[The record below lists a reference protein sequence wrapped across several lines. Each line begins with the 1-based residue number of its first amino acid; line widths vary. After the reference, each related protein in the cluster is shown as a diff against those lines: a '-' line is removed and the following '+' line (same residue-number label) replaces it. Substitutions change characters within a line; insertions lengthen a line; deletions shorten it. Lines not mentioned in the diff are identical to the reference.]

1 MTSTRTM
8 TNIAAISL
16 IAMSITGCSRTT
28 APVSDL
34 TWSVQTGDLIST
46 GVDMEITTGVS
57 MESDSTSGDEEAL
70 KILNQILEE
79 VEALSGDIEASD
91 KTNK

>member
-1 MTSTRTM
+1 
-8 TNIAAISL
+8 
-16 IAMSITGCSRTT
+16 
-28 APVSDL
+28 
-34 TWSVQTGDLIST
+34 
-46 GVDMEITTGVS
+46 MEITTGVS